1 MRIRDRVNRPT
12 RWSIPAGI
20 AVVVAGPL
28 LVAACGGLTDSVGS
42 WSQGGCPAGGNEG
55 GLFGGWKQG
64 RGEGD
69 APVCAADDSG
79 AYVVNFPDG
88 FPNVATKCGAPGIR
102 IFVPRDTDS
111 ADRPSVTAIADP
123 NCGAAQ

>member
-1 MRIRDRVNRPT
+1 MTTRSFPHRRT
-12 RWSIPAGI
+12 RWALPAAFGVILAGGMLGAACAGI
-20 AVVVAGPL
+20 GDD
-28 LVAACGGLTDSVGS
+28 TVGAQS
-42 WSQGGCPAGGNEG
+42 GGCPKGGNE

-69 APVCAADDSG
+69 APVCAADDTG

-102 IFVPRDTDS
+102 IFVPRDTDAS
-111 ADRPSVTAIADP
+111 DRPAVTAIADP
-123 NCGAAQ
+123 NCQAAQ

>member
-12 RWSIPAGI
+12 RWAIPAGVGLI
-20 AVVVAGPL
+20 AATGL
-28 LVAACGGLTDSVGS
+28 AAACSGLGGGSVAAAQ
-42 WSQGGCPAGGNEG
+42 QGGCPAGGNEG

-123 NCGAAQ
+123 NCQAR